1 MIKQRNTELWNQIKS
16 GKLGKLIAGP
26 CAVESR
32 IQLEQTAA
40 FLKERG
46 IQVLRAGAYKPRTSP
61 ESFQG
66 LGREGVKIIQE
77 ICKQYSLF
85 SVTEIM
91 DIRELE
97 YMEQKIDILQVGSRN
112 MHNYSLLKELGK
124 TKKTILLKRGLMS
137 TLAEFICAADYI
149 RNEGNN
155 RVIMCERGIRT
166 FESATRNTLDISCIA
181 LLKLQTDLPV
191 VSDLSHSLGR
201 KDIIL
206 PIAKASIAAGADML
220 MMEVHPNPSTALSD
234 AQQQLSLEEFDIFY
248 KEGNFGNT
256 FEKREKGAHC

>member
-1 MIKQRNTELWNQIKS
+1 
-16 GKLGKLIAGP
+16 
-26 CAVESR
+26 
-32 IQLEQTAA
+32 
-40 FLKERG
+40 
-46 IQVLRAGAYKPRTSP
+46 
-61 ESFQG
+61 
-66 LGREGVKIIQE
+66 
-77 ICKQYSLF
+77 
-85 SVTEIM
+85 M

-124 TKKTILLKRGLMS
+124 TKKPILLKRGLMS

-234 AQQQLSLEEFDIFY
+234 AQQQLSLEEFDVFY
-248 KEGNFGNT
+248 REGNFYNI
-256 FEKREKGAHC
+256 FEKRFHC

>member
-1 MIKQRNTELWNQIKS
+1 MIEQRNTELWNQIKG

-77 ICKQYSLF
+77 ICKQYSLL

-124 TKKTILLKRGLMS
+124 TKKPILLKRGLMS

-234 AQQQLSLEEFDIFY
+234 AQQQLSLEEFDVFY
-248 KEGNFGNT
+248 REGNFDNI
-256 FEKREKGAHC
+256 FEKRFHC